1 MIANS
6 LLCQPLAVG
15 KLIER
20 YFAVLGGA
28 DDARLVFRHADV
40 EPEGRAFV
48 WNVMI
53 RCCPPQ
59 ESLLLYAQEIT
70 RKRVI
75 MPDSFTYTYVL
86 RACARL
92 SALTVGRQ
100 VHAQILK
107 AVVASPVAV
116 QTTAI
121 YFYAS
126 CKDIDSAR
134 HLFDEMTTRSRVTWN
149 ALMTGYC
156 VNGLAKEALALLK
169 TMLEEGMKPTDRTAV
184 SLLSA
189 CSQLGDL
196 AMASAAHAYV
206 YKTVPFHQ
214 DCLFIGTGLIDMYS
228 KCGCLSSASRVFE
241 RMSKRNVLTW
251 SAMMTGLAFHGKG
264 KAAMELLEVM
274 EKDGVAPNAI
284 TFTCLLSACCHAGL
298 VDEGLHLFDAMDRF
312 GVEPRMQH
320 YGCMVDLLGRAG
332 MVEEAHGF
340 VKRMPVEPDA
350 VVWRALLGACVTHG
364 HVELGEEVGK
374 ILLQI
379 ERAATTTPRTC
390 EDFLALSNVYASA
403 ERWEDVTALREAMRH
418 SGVRNRAG
426 CSSV

>member
-6 LLCQPLAVG
+6 LLRQPLAVG

-20 YFAVLGGA
+20 YSAVLGGA
-28 DDARLVFRHADV
+28 DDARLVFRHADM
-40 EPEGRAFV
+40 EPEGSAFV

-53 RCCPPQ
+53 RCCLPQ
-59 ESLLLYAQEIT
+59 ESLLLYSQEIT

-75 MPDSFTYTYVL
+75 IPDSFTYTYVL

-92 SALTVGRQ
+92 NALREGTQ

-107 AVVASPVAV
+107 SGVASSVAV

-126 CKDIDSAR
+126 CKDMDSAH
-134 HLFDEMTTRSRVTWN
+134 HLFDKMTTRSHVTWN

-156 VNGLAKEALALLK
+156 INGLAKETLILLK
-169 TMLEEGMKPTDRTAV
+169 SMLEEGMKPTDRTVV

-196 AMASAAHAYV
+196 AMASAAHACV
-206 YKTVPFHQ
+206 YKSVPFHEE
-214 DCLFIGTGLIDMYS
+214 CVFIGTGLIDMYS

-241 RMSKRNVLTW
+241 RISKRNVLTW
-251 SAMMTGLAFHGKG
+251 SAMMAGLAFHGKG
-264 KAAMELLEVM
+264 KAAMGLLEVM
-274 EKDGVAPNAI
+274 EKDGAAPNAI
-284 TFTCLLSACCHAGL
+284 TLTCLLSACCHAGL
-298 VDEGLHLFDAMDRF
+298 VDEGLHLFDAMDRL
-312 GVEPRMQH
+312 GVEPSMQH
-320 YGCMVDLLGRAG
+320 YGCIVDLLGRAG
-332 MVEEAHGF
+332 MVEEAHSF
-340 VKRMPVEPDA
+340 VKRMPVKPDA

-390 EDFLALSNVYASA
+390 EDYVALSNVYASA
-403 ERWEDVTALREAMRH
+403 ERWEDVSALREAMRNG
-418 SGVRNRAG
+418 GVRNRAG
-426 CSSV
+426 RSSV